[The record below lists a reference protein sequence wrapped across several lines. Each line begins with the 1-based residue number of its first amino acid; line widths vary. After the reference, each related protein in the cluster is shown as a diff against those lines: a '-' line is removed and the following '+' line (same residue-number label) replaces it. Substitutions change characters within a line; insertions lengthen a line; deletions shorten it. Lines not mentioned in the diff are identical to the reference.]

1 MGEQGLITLKG
12 TDTHIAAAR
21 SGRYGLGRRGGGRLF
36 SRTLV
41 RARADVKC
49 ALTRRPGE
57 DCKSVGI
64 RSARIQAFRSSHT
77 YRW

>member
-1 MGEQGLITLKG
+1 MGEYGLITPEC
-12 TDTHIAAAR
+12 TDTHIAAGQR
-21 SGRYGLGRRGGGRLF
+21 GGCGRGGRGGGRLF

-41 RARADVKC
+41 RAYADVKC

-64 RSARIQAFRSSHT
+64 RSARIQSFGSSHT
-77 YRW
+77 YR